1 MWRVALIIGIVL
13 AALVLSAQNMHR
25 TRVNLPFT
33 QGFEIA
39 TVFLLVLCFA
49 LGYATARL
57 TALVRDSRKRKRERD
72 ER

>member
-1 MWRVALIIGIVL
+1 MWRAALIIGIVL
-13 AALVLSAQNMHR
+13 AVLVLSAQNMHR

-33 QGFEIA
+33 EGFEIT

-49 LGYATARL
+49 LGYATARVM
-57 TALVRDSRKRKRERD
+57 ALVKNSRKRKRELN

>member
-1 MWRVALIIGIVL
+1 MWRAALIIGIVL
-13 AALVLSAQNMHR
+13 AVFVLSAQNMHR

-49 LGYATARL
+49 LGYGTARL